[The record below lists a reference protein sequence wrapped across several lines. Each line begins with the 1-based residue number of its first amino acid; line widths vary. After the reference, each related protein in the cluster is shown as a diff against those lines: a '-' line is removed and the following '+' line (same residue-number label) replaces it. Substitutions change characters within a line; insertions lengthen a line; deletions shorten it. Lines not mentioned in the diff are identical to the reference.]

1 MKSTIWA
8 VIAALYL
15 IDGGIVAS
23 AAFQPSPSAPTP
35 PVPSLAAV
43 AMTTSITLVQSS
55 TAPSSAGTTVTLDG
69 ELVCLPHRAGGQEAL
84 TLECAIGL
92 RTNEGRHYAL
102 DHINP
107 YIVEGKIAMGQH
119 IRVTG
124 RLRTDT
130 QTKYDAT
137 GTIAVTSVSKLDQH

>member
-15 IDGGIVAS
+15 LDGGIVAS
-23 AAFQPSPSAPTP
+23 AAFQPSPSPPTLA
-35 PVPSLAAV
+35 VPSLAA
-43 AMTTSITLVQSS
+43 AMTTSITLVQAS
-55 TAPSSAGTTVTLDG
+55 TAPSPVGTTVTLDG
-69 ELVCLPHRAGGQEAL
+69 ELVCLPHRAGDQEAL

-107 YIVEGKIAMGQH
+107 YIVGGKIAMGQH

-124 RLRTDT
+124 RLRPDT
-130 QTKYDAT
+130 ETKYDAT
-137 GTIAVTSVSKLDQH
+137 GTIDVTSVNKLGQH

>member
-23 AAFQPSPSAPTP
+23 AVFQLSPFPPTL
-35 PVPSLAAV
+35 PVPSLAA
-43 AMTTSITLVQSS
+43 AMTTSIIFVQSP
-55 TAPSSAGTTVTLDG
+55 TAPSPAGTTVTLDG

-107 YIVEGKIAMGQH
+107 YIVRGKIAMGQH

-130 QTKYDAT
+130 ETKYDAT
-137 GTIAVTSVSKLDQH
+137 GTIDVTSVSKLDQH